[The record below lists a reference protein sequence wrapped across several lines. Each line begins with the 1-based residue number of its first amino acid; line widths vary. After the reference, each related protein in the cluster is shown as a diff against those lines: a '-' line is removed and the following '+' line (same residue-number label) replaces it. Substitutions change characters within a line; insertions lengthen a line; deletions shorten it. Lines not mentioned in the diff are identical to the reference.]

1 MHGLRHGYAI
11 RRYED
16 LTGWKPCLAGGPS
29 RSELRGEDEERDKRA
44 RLKISAELGH
54 SKLEVVA
61 YISE

>member
-1 MHGLRHGYAI
+1 MEAL
-11 RRYED
+11 
-16 LTGWKPCLAGGPS
+16 LGGRPVA
-29 RSELRGEDEERDKRA
+29 SELRGEDEERDKRA